1 MPRTVSLNAVAFIV
15 GFALLAILPA
25 PAMARDALVGTWKIK
40 VTPDGD
46 ASNAGEK
53 EVDDKITFKGSKFV
67 SETWKKKHKFE
78 AADYEEDSR
87 SGVIAQFKAKLES
100 KTGGKMEWSGT
111 TSANQIKGEVTWTK
125 PDGTVLKYSF
135 SGEKQP

>member
-1 MPRTVSLNAVAFIV
+1 MSRQSI
-15 GFALLAILPA
+15 LLASLFLVLSA
-25 PAMARDALVGTWKIK
+25 PAETFARDALVGTWKIK
-40 VTPDGD
+40 VAPDAD
-46 ASNAGEK
+46 AAKTGEK
-53 EVDDKITFKGSKFV
+53 EIDDKITFKGSKFV

-125 PDGTVLKYSF
+125 PDGTVLKYTY
-135 SGEKQP
+135 SGEKQ